1 MTNRTPG
8 STRIIPYVKILHLI
22 ASAKSLYLPR
32 QVPHSQVLGL
42 GCGPLWGGGGHRS
55 AYHNVANS
63 CEDPLRSGTYFRG
76 GPHRSRG
83 AALGVVTLI
92 LCRRTLADK
101 GTKKGMSYGGN
112 RKMSGYSGVWFI
124 PGRTGEVRGHSTQQR
139 FFLRAKRLLGR
150 GWTWREK
157 DIRTGG
163 ARGRQTVV
171 LATQSRMLARADK
184 NGKAELRETLQ
195 SQD

>member
-1 MTNRTPG
+1 M
-8 STRIIPYVKILHLI
+8 
-22 ASAKSLYLPR
+22 
-32 QVPHSQVLGL
+32 
-42 GCGPLWGGGGHRS
+42 
-55 AYHNVANS
+55 
-63 CEDPLRSGTYFRG
+63 
-76 GPHRSRG
+76 
-83 AALGVVTLI
+83 LI
-92 LCRRTLADK
+92 LCRRSLADK

-112 RKMSGYSGVWFI
+112 KMSGYSWVWFI
-124 PGRTGEVRGHSTQQR
+124 PGSTGEVRGHSTQQG

-150 GWTWREK
+150 GRTWKEK

-184 NGKAELRETLQ
+184 NGKAELREMLQ